1 MQKKRRETQPSRKV
15 QKCDWP
21 KMKMIIDPG
30 CQPVAGG
37 ESGGRLAR
45 TE

>member
-21 KMKMIIDPG
+21 KMKIIDPG